1 MSEKRELVLK
11 AFRGESVDRVP
22 VGFWHHF
29 TTEDEWLHGFENPEI
44 IDKNKA
50 GHKKFIEEVKPD
62 FVKLM
67 SDGFFAYPQPA
78 FKDFKSIS
86 DLQTIEP
93 LGANHP
99 WISAQ
104 VELVKSLIADFPE
117 DIVAIYNIFAPV
129 TYLKWL
135 VGKVSGGDDLIADY
149 IVENR
154 KALKH
159 VLDVIGEDIASLSQR
174 VIEEAGADG
183 IYLSVQSIQEN
194 RVSAE
199 TYKEIIS
206 PSELKVLDAANE
218 VKGHNILHICGY
230 EGARNNIELFKD
242 YPAQVVNW
250 AVGPEGISLA
260 KGRNIFRGRT
270 VLGGFENGKDGLLY
284 TGTKKAIQE
293 NKDARVIKE
302 IAIKNKSNLLLGAFT
317 FSDFKKYNALYC
329 FNPDGNISGIYRKGH
344 LVPLGEF
351 IPFSNM
357 IFKTFP
363 KLKELGKRF
372 KDAGD

>member
-104 VELVKSLIADFPE
+104 VELVKSLIAGFPE

-174 VIEEAGADG
+174 GIEEA
-183 IYLSVQSIQEN
+183 
-194 RVSAE
+194 
-199 TYKEIIS
+199 
-206 PSELKVLDAANE
+206 
-218 VKGHNILHICGY
+218 
-230 EGARNNIELFKD
+230 GARNNIELFKD

-260 KGRNIFRGRT
+260 KGLNIFRGRT

-293 NKDARVIKE
+293 KVRE
-302 IAIKNKSNLLLGAFT
+302 IIADTGTHGLIIGADCTIPSDINHERIEWVREAAIL
-317 FSDFKKYNALYC
+317 
-329 FNPDGNISGIYRKGH
+329 
-344 LVPLGEF
+344 
-351 IPFSNM
+351 
-357 IFKTFP
+357 
-363 KLKELGKRF
+363 
-372 KDAGD
+372 